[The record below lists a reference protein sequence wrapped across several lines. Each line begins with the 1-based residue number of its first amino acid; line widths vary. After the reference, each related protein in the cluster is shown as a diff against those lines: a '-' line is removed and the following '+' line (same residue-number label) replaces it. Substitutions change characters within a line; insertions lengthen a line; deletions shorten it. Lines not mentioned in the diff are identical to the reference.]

1 MEQSAAAAAVWRLR
15 ATGGHRDRDRDRGH
29 PPARDD
35 GDGDGDAGGKKRGGR
50 RPLPEGRGAPLVLL
64 YLLGLRALVHVSHRQ
79 LLSQPSAA
87 GPREFSAP
95 RARYGRGGEGGLPHL
110 PGPRPRRM
118 RRRALGRARAAPAG
132 GQSPPA
138 VSPGATVAAGAV
150 CFPQGAPAGR
160 SPRRPGPALPPGG
173 RGVPGRRRPVRGV
186 GAAGGSPAGWLR
198 LSRCGPLPS
207 AAGLPSFAG
216 RWGLPLPSARARSPL
231 GRSQNV
237 GESVARAPGLVLA
250 AP

>member
-29 PPARDD
+29 PPARD
-35 GDGDGDAGGKKRGGR
+35 DGDGDAGGKKRGGR

-95 RARYGRGGEGGLPHL
+95 RARYGRGGEGGLPLL

-160 SPRRPGPALPPGG
+160 SPRRPGPARPCLRAGAG
-173 RGVPGRRRPVRGV
+173 SRVGGVPLEVSVRRV
-186 GAAGGSPAGWLR
+186 GARRAG
-198 LSRCGPLPS
+198 
-207 AAGLPSFAG
+207 
-216 RWGLPLPSARARSPL
+216 
-231 GRSQNV
+231 
-237 GESVARAPGLVLA
+237 
-250 AP
+250 